1 MSQEKLINEKTNLQ
15 KRYLII
21 SPDVKYWDLSKPLI
35 FCGDYCINQSNEHLL
50 EKVDYKILDDKVFNY
65 EFNLDQIKYCDKIYE
80 NLLSEISSIL
90 NRLHNINWSLRSWRI
105 FIGPWLNRYVSIIN
119 NRLNLIKYSSSFYEI
134 HFKKIKFIQ
143 DSLISYDLRDF
154 TDKAVN
160 HEWNEKLIRRLNEI
174 YKTKN
179 FDFKYLNN
187 VEFEKFRESNYT
199 KYQIFLRYIKN
210 KINLLWNFLPFTKN
224 NNFFFH
230 KIYIGDYFTSLKL
243 FLGLKNFPV
252 KYFLNDQRFKKEFN
266 LNLRS
271 KIKLNC
277 KVENLNEKIIRYLLV
292 ELLPTIYLEG
302 FKYLKDELKKSHLP
316 SSPKTIFTSNCSQ
329 DTIFKFWLSEK
340 VNNGSNYSRS
350 TWGCQE

>member
-187 VEFEKFRESNYT
+187 VEFEKFEKVTIQN
-199 KYQIFLRYIKN
+199 IK
-210 KINLLWNFLPFTKN
+210 
-224 NNFFFH
+224 FFSD
-230 KIYIGDYFTSLKL
+230 I
-243 FLGLKNFPV
+243 
-252 KYFLNDQRFKKEFN
+252 
-266 LNLRS
+266 S
-271 KIKLNC
+271 KIK
-277 KVENLNEKIIRYLLV
+277 
-292 ELLPTIYLEG
+292 
-302 FKYLKDELKKSHLP
+302 
-316 SSPKTIFTSNCSQ
+316 
-329 DTIFKFWLSEK
+329 
-340 VNNGSNYSRS
+340 
-350 TWGCQE
+350 